1 MSMQMLI
8 YNLRK
13 IANHT
18 DDHVAKDILKNSA
31 YFMVFCK
38 GIIKM
43 MDLALY
49 ERDISEDPC
58 IDNETRGKCWGV
70 NENVL
75 GMLEEYLDEMV
86 ELGYITEEDRHPR
99 VNVNGKV

>member
-1 MSMQMLI
+1 MQMLI

-13 IANHT
+13 LAKHT

-49 ERDISEDPC
+49 ERDISKVPC
-58 IDNETRGKCWGV
+58 IDNENRGKCWAV

-75 GMLEEYLDEMV
+75 GMLEEYLDELTK
-86 ELGYITEEDRHPR
+86 LGYITQEDRHPR
-99 VNVNGKV
+99 TDTDG

>member
-1 MSMQMLI
+1 MLI

-13 IANHT
+13 LAKHT

-49 ERDISEDPC
+49 ERDISKVPC
-58 IDNETRGKCWGV
+58 IDNENRGKCWAV

-75 GMLEEYLDEMV
+75 GMLEEYLDELTK
-86 ELGYITEEDRHPR
+86 LGYITQEDRHPR
-99 VNVNGKV
+99 TDTDG

>member
-13 IANHT
+13 LAKHT

-49 ERDISEDPC
+49 ERDISKVPC
-58 IDNETRGKCWGV
+58 IDNENRGKCWAV

-75 GMLEEYLDEMV
+75 GMLEEYLDELTK
-86 ELGYITEEDRHPR
+86 LGYITQEDRHPR
-99 VNVNGKV
+99 TDTDG